1 MELITSQC
9 FAIKLVQICRNPLKV
24 KSQAVGTAEQFVNR
38 VNCVQCHPS
47 VHNVDST
54 FKADTIIT
62 TIVVIA
68 TIIIIVVMCPLPST
82 CPHSKP
88 THTTFQARICIKSQ
102 STLFAK
108 NGFAK
113 KHLFF
118 EAEAQAWDPS
128 DYIYISQERLI
139 LIWGEKKRKI
149 IWRWKSPRLCR
160 VYGSRFIVL

>member
-1 MELITSQC
+1 MELITSRC
-9 FAIKLVQICRNPLKV
+9 FAIKLVQICRNPLKI

-54 FKADTIIT
+54 FKADTIIITT

-68 TIIIIVVMCPLPST
+68 TIIIIVIMCPLPSI

-88 THTTFQARICIKSQ
+88 THTTFQARTCIKSQ

-108 NGFAK
+108 KRFCK
-113 KHLFF
+113 KTPVF
-118 EAEAQAWDPS
+118 
-128 DYIYISQERLI
+128 R
-139 LIWGEKKRKI
+139 G
-149 IWRWKSPRLCR
+149 
-160 VYGSRFIVL
+160 

>member
-1 MELITSQC
+1 MRTFYRICRTELITSVGGIQC

-54 FKADTIIT
+54 FKADTITT

-68 TIIIIVVMCPLPST
+68 TIIIVVIMCPLPSIR
-82 CPHSKP
+82 PHSKP
-88 THTTFQARICIKSQ
+88 THTTFQARTCIKSQ

-118 EAEAQAWDPS
+118 EAEAQA
-128 DYIYISQERLI
+128 
-139 LIWGEKKRKI
+139 
-149 IWRWKSPRLCR
+149 
-160 VYGSRFIVL
+160 